1 MKTKILVYACV
12 ALLSFTSCEDWLSQN
27 DPKELSEGQAYSS
40 VASISSIAANLYE
53 RIKLDQNFASDN
65 ESYDIC
71 RWDEATSNSY
81 YWQFSSNVGRTYR
94 NYYDYNLIR
103 DINIHIRNLSE
114 KTSHLPENQRAYFL
128 GEARFLRAFTYFNMV
143 KNLGGV
149 PLITEVYDYSTTPIE
164 YAKPRDTEAAVYE
177 FVATEMDEVKEA
189 LDIAPQGSSLL
200 TRATKASALALKS
213 RAMLYA
219 GTLAYNED
227 KSKIMGLTLTSGA
240 VGISKN
246 KATEY
251 LQSCIDAYLELKEIG
266 RYSLLKGTGSS
277 LGENFNN
284 VFVSKTNNPELILI
298 RDYDGSTDFPNNFTV
313 WNIPRSQRS
322 TANFGGHV
330 NPTLNLVESF
340 ETINSGSSQL
350 NAYVGNEIIESM
362 GNETSAYNYVLY
374 DSPMGIFE
382 GRDPRLWGTVI
393 LPGADFRGKEIQ
405 LQAGL
410 AVKTASGYDL
420 KMLDLIENVY
430 DPDKNFYNGQQLT
443 SIDGPIRNS
452 YYTSHT
458 GFLLRK
464 YIDPVTG
471 SEASGKSAVPYI
483 IFRYGEIL
491 LNAAEAAY
499 YLNQLGVANYK
510 GSNTLQL
517 SSDCLN
523 EVRERAGGTAFR
535 IESSDL
541 TLALLQNERKIELA
555 FEDHRFYDLKRWR
568 IADQIWSGDWNTST
582 ARMTGLWPYKVYAPG
597 QPEDGKWLFRRV
609 YIEHRGNDNE
619 KGLPIRFGQ
628 DMYYAEYPMTEGNP
642 YIEKNP
648 KH

>member
-27 DPKELSEGQAYSS
+27 DPKELSEDQAYSS

-227 KSKIMGLTLTSGA
+227 KSKTMGLTLTSGA

-405 LQAGL
+405 LQAATIL
-410 AVKTASGYDL
+410 STPATVLILWAIMRTVLFSMSFDIDSWMSDSLSTSSEAVASSRRIIGA
-420 KMLDLIENVY
+420 
-430 DPDKNFYNGQQLT
+430 
-443 SIDGPIRNS
+443 S
-452 YYTSHT
+452 
-458 GFLLRK
+458 LRK
-464 YIDPVTG
+464 ALAMDILCLSPPDN
-471 SEASGKSAVPYI
+471 SEPFSPIMLFHLSGIRSTNSSQFASLAAAITSSSVASFLPI
-483 IFRYGEIL
+483 LIFSITVL
-491 LNAAEAAY
+491 
-499 YLNQLGVANYK
+499 
-510 GSNTLQL
+510 
-517 SSDCLN
+517 
-523 EVRERAGGTAFR
+523 
-535 IESSDL
+535 
-541 TLALLQNERKIELA
+541 
-555 FEDHRFYDLKRWR
+555 LKRV
-568 IADQIWSGDWNTST
+568 TS
-582 ARMTGLWPYKVYAPG
+582 
-597 QPEDGKWLFRRV
+597 
-609 YIEHRGNDNE
+609 
-619 KGLPIRFGQ
+619 
-628 DMYYAEYPMTEGNP
+628 
-642 YIEKNP
+642 
-648 KH
+648 

>member
-1 MKTKILVYACV
+1 M
-12 ALLSFTSCEDWLSQN
+12 
-27 DPKELSEGQAYSS
+27 
-40 VASISSIAANLYE
+40 
-53 RIKLDQNFASDN
+53 
-65 ESYDIC
+65 
-71 RWDEATSNSY
+71 
-81 YWQFSSNVGRTYR
+81 
-94 NYYDYNLIR
+94 
-103 DINIHIRNLSE
+103 
-114 KTSHLPENQRAYFL
+114 
-128 GEARFLRAFTYFNMV
+128 
-143 KNLGGV
+143 
-149 PLITEVYDYSTTPIE
+149 
-164 YAKPRDTEAAVYE
+164 
-177 FVATEMDEVKEA
+177 
-189 LDIAPQGSSLL
+189 
-200 TRATKASALALKS
+200 
-213 RAMLYA
+213 
-219 GTLAYNED
+219 
-227 KSKIMGLTLTSGA
+227 
-240 VGISKN
+240 
-246 KATEY
+246 
-251 LQSCIDAYLELKEIG
+251 
-266 RYSLLKGTGSS
+266 LKGTGSS

-393 LPGADFRGKEIQ
+393 LPGTDFRGKEIQ

>member
-1 MKTKILVYACV
+1 MPLN
-12 ALLSFTSCEDWLSQN
+12 LFT
-27 DPKELSEGQAYSS
+27 
-40 VASISSIAANLYE
+40 
-53 RIKLDQNFASDN
+53 R
-65 ESYDIC
+65 
-71 RWDEATSNSY
+71 
-81 YWQFSSNVGRTYR
+81 
-94 NYYDYNLIR
+94 
-103 DINIHIRNLSE
+103 
-114 KTSHLPENQRAYFL
+114 
-128 GEARFLRAFTYFNMV
+128 
-143 KNLGGV
+143 
-149 PLITEVYDYSTTPIE
+149 
-164 YAKPRDTEAAVYE
+164 
-177 FVATEMDEVKEA
+177 
-189 LDIAPQGSSLL
+189 
-200 TRATKASALALKS
+200 
-213 RAMLYA
+213 
-219 GTLAYNED
+219 
-227 KSKIMGLTLTSGA
+227 
-240 VGISKN
+240 ISKN

-619 KGLPIRFGQ
+619 KGLRAKILKHRIHRIKAYPIQHYAGNDLVNVAIRLKRTRNAAKQRTCGSRRKQTYIPRQFKPERAIQCGTRAENILSRRADVEKPRFVCKKNGETAHNQ
-628 DMYYAEYPMTEGNP
+628 RCRFDERVCKLLHPQCTASPCKEVFQHRADRLRRTGRLNCKQNDIAHNKTDNDAQQCGKEGLNPRLFKQPAEKALALHPLRCGMLSD
-642 YIEKNP
+642 
-648 KH
+648 